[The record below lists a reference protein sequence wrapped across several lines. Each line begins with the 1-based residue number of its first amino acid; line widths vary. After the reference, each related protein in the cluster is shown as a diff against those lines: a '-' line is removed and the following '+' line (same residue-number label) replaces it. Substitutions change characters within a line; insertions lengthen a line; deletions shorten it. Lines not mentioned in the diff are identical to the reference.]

1 MRRWIEQSP
10 ITIGVLLVV
19 AGLIAIFLGW
29 NGAAGKDFVA
39 GQIPY
44 VISGGL
50 LGLGLTAAGL
60 AVIVVQSVRRET
72 RDIANRM
79 DELIEAIRDMGAS
92 TTSAIPTLAA
102 VGDEPLVIAGR
113 TTFHAP
119 DCRLVQGRANAGQPM
134 TVDAAT
140 ERGLNPCRICKP
152 AA

>member
-10 ITIGVLLVV
+10 VTIGVVVVVVGLV
-19 AGLIAIFLGW
+19 AIFLGW

-50 LGLGLTAAGL
+50 LGLGLVATGL
-60 AVIVVQSVRRET
+60 AVVVIHAVRREF
-72 RDIANRM
+72 RDIENRLE
-79 DELIEAIRDMGAS
+79 ELIDAVRDMGAS
-92 TTSAIPTLAA
+92 TASTIPALAA

-113 TTFHAP
+113 TTYHRP
-119 DCRLVQGRANAGQPM
+119 DCRLVQGRTTGQPM
-134 TVDAAT
+134 TVEAAS
-140 ERGLNPCRICKP
+140 ERGLNACRICRP